1 LFENIDRRKDERML
15 TRFVGPHQRNKI
27 QVMRV
32 EGEEGG
38 KGVESLKK

>member
-15 TRFVGPHQRNKI
+15 TRFVGPHQRN
-27 QVMRV
+27 MRV
-32 EGEEGG
+32 EGEEGP